1 MKKEELI
8 QTTKTLLESVPT
20 LKESLEISRTNKVKL
35 NRLIKSLNTLP
46 LEDQKLI
53 AYKYFEN
60 KKNSEIAILL
70 HIDVGIVTRKLIKVI
85 LDIGHMVYGFED
97 EFFNEF
103 IEVDET
109 EKQLIDRAA
118 AYAINKMK
126 NKQHLISCRYF

>member
-8 QTTKTLLESVPT
+8 QTIKTLLESMPM
-20 LKESLEISRTNKVKL
+20 LKESLGISRTNKVKL
-35 NRLIKSLNTLP
+35 NTLIKSLNTLP

-70 HIDVGIVTRKLIKVI
+70 HIEVGIVTRKLTKVV

-109 EKQLIDRAA
+109 EKQLIDRAV

-126 NKQHLISCRYF
+126 NKYKELIP

>member
-35 NRLIKSLNTLP
+35 NTLIKSLNTLP

-70 HIDVGIVTRKLIKVI
+70 HIEVGIVTRKLTKVV

-109 EKQLIDRAA
+109 EKQLIDRAV

-126 NKQHLISCRYF
+126 NKYKELIP